1 MKTPVSP
8 SPTAF
13 SFCCCCCC
21 CCCCH
26 LQNLMKT
33 RHTTI
38 YVTEKSAYLIVLRKI
53 TSLGAQIR
61 RLTRDKTG
69 KKKGSLGYPT
79 CNGIGARDKPKS
91 ATEPRFVPTEITPS
105 CPFKKKKLKG
115 RKKQKLKGTHNQCV
129 VQIDFVDGF
138 KAPMAGEQA
147 ERKKEKQ

>member
-21 CCCCH
+21 CCCCCH
-26 LQNLMKT
+26 LQNLMRT

-61 RLTRDKTG
+61 RLTRDQTG
-69 KKKGSLGYPT
+69 KKKEVWGTPPVMVLAQETNRSQRQSRGL
-79 CNGIGARDKPKS
+79 CQQKS
-91 ATEPRFVPTEITPS
+91 PLPALS
-105 CPFKKKKLKG
+105 KKKKK
-115 RKKQKLKGTHNQCV
+115 
-129 VQIDFVDGF
+129 
-138 KAPMAGEQA
+138 A
-147 ERKKEKQ
+147 ERKKKAKTKRHAQPMRCPD

>member
-21 CCCCH
+21 CCCCCH
-26 LQNLMKT
+26 LQNLMRT

-105 CPFKKKKLKG
+105 CPFKKKKK
-115 RKKQKLKGTHNQCV
+115 
-129 VQIDFVDGF
+129 
-138 KAPMAGEQA
+138 A
-147 ERKKEKQ
+147 ERKKKAKTKRHAQPMRCPD